1 MKLTTYSFNAV
12 KSTNDI
18 AFKKIKKNNFI
29 GAIISNKQSH
39 GRGRYGKKWISIK
52 GNLFMTVFFK
62 INKRIK
68 LRSITNINCIII
80 KKAISKYLDKKIV
93 IKWPNDLL
101 VENKK
106 ICGILQET
114 FFNNKNKFMVV
125 GIGVNIL
132 DSPKISK
139 YETTYINKYSKKKV
153 DKMLV
158 FRSIKLM
165 FEKNLN
171 KFKN

>member
-1 MKLTTYSFNAV
+1 MKIKTYSFNKV

-18 AFKKIKKNNFI
+18 AFKKIKKQIFL

-39 GRGRYGKKWISIK
+39 GRGRYGKKWISIN

-62 INKRIK
+62 INKKIK
-68 LRSITNINCIII
+68 LKEITSINCIII
-80 KKAISKYLDKKIV
+80 KKAISKYLNKKV
-93 IKWPNDLL
+93 IIKEPNDLL
-101 VENKK
+101 VDNKK

-114 FFNNKNKFMVV
+114 FFNNNNKFMVV

-132 DSPKISK
+132 DSPSIPK
-139 YETTYINKYSKKKV
+139 YQTTYINKYSKKKIN
-153 DKMLV
+153 KKLI
-158 FRSIKLM
+158 FHSIKVM

>member
-1 MKLTTYSFNAV
+1 MENKQLVKKYALSLYQIGQKENALNEIQKGVRVVDSLYKDSSTFRYYLLT
-12 KSTNDI
+12 
-18 AFKKIKKNNFI
+18 KKIADSDKK
-29 GAIISNKQSH
+29 
-39 GRGRYGKKWISIK
+39 
-52 GNLFMTVFFK
+52 K
-62 INKRIK
+62 I
-68 LRSITNINCIII
+68 L
-80 KKAISKYLDKKIV
+80 SKYLDKKIV

-139 YETTYINKYSKKKV
+139 YETTYNNKYSKKKV